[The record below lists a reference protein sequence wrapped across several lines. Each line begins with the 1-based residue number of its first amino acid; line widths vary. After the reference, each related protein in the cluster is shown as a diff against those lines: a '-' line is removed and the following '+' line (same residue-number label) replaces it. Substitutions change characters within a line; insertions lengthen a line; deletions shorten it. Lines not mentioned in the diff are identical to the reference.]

1 MIDHYAVNK
10 FIYDTDRNQ
19 EFVRRYIEDPAE
31 YVDWYFSERITR
43 LLENESETS
52 AVQVPDDRTREAFKN
67 YDFEFFYQHGAH
79 PFLLW
84 TLMLPVLEAKLDA
97 GEFVL
102 DMSTVPEGVRAENKK
117 PMAYYRAKIE
127 KHGRPYYGY

>member
-10 FIYDTDRNQ
+10 FVYDTDRNP

-31 YVDWYFSERITR
+31 YVDEY
-43 LLENESETS
+43 
-52 AVQVPDDRTREAFKN
+52 
-67 YDFEFFYQHGAH
+67 FYQHGTH

-84 TLMLPVLEAKLDA
+84 TLMLPVLEAKLA
-97 GEFVL
+97 SGEFVL
-102 DMSTVPEGVRAENKK
+102 DMSTVPEGVRAENRK
-117 PMAYYRAKIE
+117 PMAFYRAKIE